1 MPDEAESESRSE
13 PAQTWRRRSV
23 RIFGTVLLVAG
34 AAIVAWTLLVW
45 QWQEPF
51 TSLYTKL
58 KQHQL
63 AASYERQVADFI
75 PRPAPPPKAKRRP
88 SAAQVRAA
96 ELAALRLT
104 AGRYRVH
111 ARVGAAIG
119 RIRVPRLSLNMILV
133 NGTDHD
139 SLKRGPGRDLHSYM
153 PGEGQLVY
161 VAGHR
166 TTYLAPFAKI
176 DELRRGD
183 PVTIETPYATFRYRI
198 TRHIIVKA
206 DAIHVLRSP
215 GYELLALQA
224 CHPRFFATHRYIA
237 YAIPVRV
244 IPRGGRP
251 LTFNSHESFRTIG

>member
-1 MPDEAESESRSE
+1 MRAEADPVQESSAAS
-13 PAQTWRRRSV
+13 PWRRRAV
-23 RIFGTVLLVAG
+23 RALGTAFLVSGLAL
-34 AAIVAWTLLVW
+34 IAWTLVVW

-51 TSLYTKL
+51 TSLYTRM

-63 AASYERQVADFI
+63 AESYERQVADFV
-75 PRPAPPPKAKRRP
+75 PRPAIRQPKPKAVP
-88 SAAQVRAA
+88 SAAAQRAA
-96 ELAALRLT
+96 QLAALRT
-104 AGRYRVH
+104 VAGRYRVH
-111 ARVGAAIG
+111 AGTGQAIG
-119 RIRVPRLSLNMILV
+119 RIRVPRLGLNMILV

-139 SLKRGPGRDLHSYM
+139 SLRQGPGRDPHTYM
-153 PGEGQLVY
+153 PGEGELVY

-166 TTYLAPFAKI
+166 TTYRAPFARI
-176 DELRRGD
+176 DELKPGD

-206 DAIHVLRSP
+206 NAIRVLRSP

-244 IPRGGRP
+244 IPRGGR
-251 LTFNSHESFRTIG
+251 LLNFRSR